1 MARRTIPVGLL
12 VLAAVLLAGCT
23 GPDEPAAPVLVQQTG
38 NPPVTPAGMAPKIM
52 APLTVTTIPVIPTES
67 PVKIFRGDYHWAEY
81 RINNTITLPPNPRY
95 QWEYRARIQRSAETW
110 KGILA
115 THELVTVTGDHSY
128 WKDGMRIVIKDGYHA
143 TEDRYYERSTKRLLG
158 GTFRASGEGVDDPG
172 QILPGDDVYREDRN
186 WGWLLIS
193 PFEEMNS
200 PLVFRGVESVTVP
213 AGTFDARNYSG
224 NFHNLSGFPLSCWVS
239 DGIPVPVQ
247 YRIANPGLG
256 GEDPV
261 QTFELAGWG

>member
-1 MARRTIPVGLL
+1 MARINIPVGLL

-23 GPDEPAAPVLVQQTG
+23 GPDEPAAPVPIQQTG
-38 NPPVTPAGMAPKIM
+38 NPQVTPAGTAAMIPATF
-52 APLTVTTIPVIPTES
+52 TVTTIPVTPTES
-67 PVKIFRGDYHWAEY
+67 PVKIFNGEYRWAEY

-95 QWEYRARIQRSAETW
+95 QWEYRARIRRSAETY
-110 KGILA
+110 KGIPA
-115 THELVTVTGDHSY
+115 MHELVTVTGDHSY
-128 WKDGMRIVIKDGYHA
+128 WKDGKQITIKDGYRS
-143 TEDRYYERSTKRLLG
+143 TEDRYYERSTKRFLG
-158 GTFRASGEGVDDPG
+158 GTFNASGEGVDDPAR
-172 QILPGDDVYREDRN
+172 ILPGDDVYREDRN

-193 PFEEMNS
+193 PFEEMNT

-224 NFHNLSGFPLSCWVS
+224 NFHNLSAFPVSFWVS
-239 DGIPVPVQ
+239 EGVPVPVQ
-247 YRIANPGLG
+247 YRIANPELG